1 VRVRTCACKV
11 AGVEE
16 LTKER
21 HVLAVEGPA
30 YLNNGI
36 WQGHISFEAA
46 NTQSGSGQ
54 SENIFLRALLE
65 GSELTH
71 TPPAQ
76 RACEASP
83 AEVTWGARELQVQGQ
98 QQHSSRDRLTP
109 PHGRASPP
117 TTANAS
123 DRAVLSPGAAAGPE
137 GARPSSAG
145 GGGAEDEEGAG
156 MRAPV
161 ARSLFP
167 DAAAGHT
174 GVETGNLSS
183 NSRISKSYAQ
193 QVSPL
198 NAPAAEAARSL
209 LCMPP

>member
-1 VRVRTCACKV
+1 
-11 AGVEE
+11 
-16 LTKER
+16 
-21 HVLAVEGPA
+21 
-30 YLNNGI
+30 
-36 WQGHISFEAA
+36 
-46 NTQSGSGQ
+46 
-54 SENIFLRALLE
+54 
-65 GSELTH
+65 
-71 TPPAQ
+71 
-76 RACEASP
+76 
-83 AEVTWGARELQVQGQ
+83 
-98 QQHSSRDRLTP
+98 
-109 PHGRASPP
+109 
-117 TTANAS
+117 
-123 DRAVLSPGAAAGPE
+123 VLSPGAAAGPE